1 MPVLSA
7 TLPVPANL
15 EAIIRSRQT
24 NDFPNLTQSY
34 YRAFG
39 VLPAADETDPTA
51 RNMIDMGGWEIK
63 AGRAPDTIPRCRS

>member
-1 MPVLSA
+1 LIAQFRGLVQSIYAAPVLSA

-51 RNMIDMGGWEIK
+51 RNMIDVGG
-63 AGRAPDTIPRCRS
+63 